1 MSLLPLPAGLERH
14 ANKVT
19 TAAEA
24 VTRIAPGQRVFVGT
38 ACASPR
44 TLVAALEAMTRPPAD
59 LELLHFI
66 TTNTVPHDGEG
77 RCTTRFRHRSFFV
90 GSDMRAAI
98 KQGLAEYV
106 PISLAQ
112 VPQLIELGRIP
123 VDVALIQV
131 TPPDEFGYVSLGV
144 SVDIVAAAVAKARLV
159 LAEVNP
165 AMPWTM
171 GDSTLHVSE
180 IDALVP
186 VDTPVLEYIHP
197 VAKSQVV
204 ERIARYIAGIIDDGS
219 TLQIGIGRIPEQ
231 ALKYL
236 DDRKD
241 LGVHSAVITD
251 SVIPL
256 LERGILTGRQK
267 SRARGRIVTSFA
279 LGSRRLYDLI
289 HRNPLFSFQPI
300 ESVCDPYTIASQTRM
315 VAITQAFAMDLT
327 GQVCTDQLDGE
338 FYGGLEAQAEFLRG
352 AARSPGGKPIV
363 CLASTNDDA
372 SSSRI
377 RPQLFAGEGVSIA
390 RTDVHYVITEFGI
403 AYLFGKSVR
412 ERTTALI
419 ELAHPKFRPW
429 LMEEAKQLGYLP
441 ADQRLENL
449 RSYPVEEERTYQ
461 LKGGRQVML
470 RPAKATDGDGIRA
483 LFHHLS
489 KDDVYTR
496 FFRRVLALSSD
507 EVQRLCNL
515 NFESEVAFVA
525 VTGERENE
533 CIVAQCCYFLNP
545 SSNLAETAFIVHPDW
560 QSSGL
565 GTVLQAHMVE
575 HAMGRGV
582 RGFVAEILPQNEK
595 MVALAKKCCDTVS
608 VTREDEALHI
618 TMLFKAP

>member
-1 MSLLPLPAGLERH
+1 MTQPNMLPSLERY
-14 ANKVT
+14 ASKVC
-19 TAAEA
+19 TAEEA
-24 VTRIAPGQRVFVGT
+24 VARIQPGQRVFLGT

-44 TLVAALEAMTRPPAD
+44 ALVAALETMKRPPAD

-66 TTNTVPHDGEG
+66 TTDTVPHDAEG
-77 RCTTRFRHRSFFV
+77 RCTTRFRHRSFYV
-90 GSDMRAAI
+90 GSDIRAAI
-98 KQGLAEYV
+98 RQGLAEYV

-112 VPQLIELGRIP
+112 VPQLIQLGRIP

-144 SVDIVAAAVAKARLV
+144 SVDIVAAAVEKAKLV

-165 AMPWTM
+165 AMPWSM
-171 GDSTLHVSE
+171 GETTLHVSE
-180 IDALVP
+180 IDALVL
-186 VDTPVLEYIHP
+186 VDTPVIEYIHP
-197 VAKSQVV
+197 VAKGAVV
-204 ERIARYIAGIIDDGS
+204 ERIAQYIAGIIDDGS

-236 DDRKD
+236 GDRKD
-241 LGVHSAVITD
+241 LGIHSAVITD

-256 LERGILTGRQK
+256 LEKGILTGKLK
-267 SRARGRIVTSFA
+267 SMARTRIVASFL
-279 LGSRRLYDLI
+279 LGTRRLYDLV
-289 HRNPLFSFQPI
+289 HRNPLFSLQPI
-300 ESVCDPYTIASQTRM
+300 QTVCDPYTLATQTRM
-315 VAITQAFAMDLT
+315 VAITQAFTMDLT

-338 FYGGLEAQAEFLRG
+338 FYGGLEAQAAFLRG

-363 CLASTNDDA
+363 CLSSTNDDA
-372 SSSRI
+372 SMSRI
-377 RPQLFAGEGVSIA
+377 RPQLLAGEGVSIA
-390 RTDVHYVITEFGI
+390 RTDVHYVITEYGI
-403 AYLFGKSVR
+403 AYLFGKSIR
-412 ERTTALI
+412 ERTIALI

-429 LMEEAKQLGYLP
+429 LMDEAKQLGYLP

-449 RSYPVEEERTYQ
+449 RSYPVEEERTYT
-461 LKGGRQVML
+461 LKGGRQVLL
-470 RPAKATDGDGIRA
+470 RPAKASDGDAIRG

-533 CIVAQCCYFLNP
+533 CVVAQCCYFLNL
-545 SSNLAETAFIVHPDW
+545 SSNLAETAFMVDPAW
-560 QSSGL
+560 QGTGL
-565 GTVLQAHMVE
+565 GTVLQSHMMA
-575 HAMGRGV
+575 HAMTRGV

-595 MVALAKKCCDTVS
+595 MVALAKKCCDNVS
-608 VTREDEALHI
+608 VTREDDALHV